1 MKKMLF
7 TLSALSLAVISPFSL
22 ATEPQSTQ
30 VLSQAE
36 ATQKATD
43 SITGVVYET
52 DENGQFVRLRS
63 TASAELEIGD
73 AKDIRIA
80 TQKATMRAKGNI
92 AKFFGE
98 QVTTEE
104 VLDNLEKSKTSN
116 ENGDK
121 KVIREAVES
130 YAEMVKTQANA
141 LLKGVIMTKTDVN
154 KADKTV
160 TVEVGLSPRTQKA
173 ADAANGKSLEE
184 RSNNENE
191 TTKIKNYDNF

>member
-1 MKKMLF
+1 M
-7 TLSALSLAVISPFSL
+7 
-22 ATEPQSTQ
+22 
-30 VLSQAE
+30 
-36 ATQKATD
+36 
-43 SITGVVYET
+43 YET

-141 LLKGVIMTKTDVN
+141 LLKGVIVTKTDVN

>member
-1 MKKMLF
+1 MKKMFFIL
-7 TLSALSLAVISPFSL
+7 TGLSLAFTSTLSL
-22 ATEPQSTQ
+22 ATETQ

-36 ATQKATD
+36 TTQKATD
-43 SITGVVYET
+43 SITGVIYET
-52 DENGQFVRLRS
+52 DANGQFVRLRS
-63 TASAELEIGD
+63 TASAEIEIGD

-80 TQKATMRAKGNI
+80 TQKATMHAKGNI

-116 ENGDK
+116 ENSDK

-130 YAEMVKTQANA
+130 YAEMVKTQANT
-141 LLKGVIMTKTDVN
+141 LLKGVIVTKTDVN
-154 KADKTV
+154 KTDKMV
-160 TVEVGLSPRTQKA
+160 TVEVGLSPRTQKV
-173 ADAANGKSLEE
+173 ADTANGKLLEE
-184 RSNNENE
+184 KSNNEND